1 MPEIDPYGPVP
12 LFRQLADVLREKIT
26 TGELES
32 GRPVPSQRSLV
43 QEYGLA
49 RGTVA
54 RAVTALVEE
63 GLVVI
68 VPGKGAYVRP
78 QGR

>member
-1 MPEIDPYGPVP
+1 MSEIDPLGPVP
-12 LFRQLADVLREKIT
+12 LSRQLADVLRDKIK
-26 TGELES
+26 TGELEP
-32 GRPVPSQRSLV
+32 GRPIPSQRSLV

-54 RAVTALVEE
+54 RAVTSLVEE

-78 QGR
+78 AK

>member
-1 MPEIDPYGPVP
+1 MSEIDPLGPVP
-12 LFRQLADVLREKIT
+12 LSQQLAAVLRRQIKD
-26 TGELES
+26 GELVV

-54 RAVTALVEE
+54 RAVAILVEE

-78 QGR
+78 KSG